1 MKRVF
6 VIGYRI
12 APMVLAILMGS
23 GVASAERLPEQ
34 VPSNIR
40 SLSAEEIRGLR
51 DGEGM
56 GLARA
61 AELNGYPGPT
71 HVLEAAREG
80 KIHLDAEQQQAI
92 EAIRAAMKAEAQALG
107 RQILA
112 LEAALEAG
120 FRERRLTEAEL
131 THQIEEIGSR
141 RAALRLAHL
150 RAHFFTAGLLRPE
163 QIEHY
168 TQFRGYATASPG
180 HGHGH

>member
-6 VIGYRI
+6 GIGSGI
-12 APMVLAILMGS
+12 PPMVLALLMGS
-23 GVASAERLPEQ
+23 GAALAERPPEQ
-34 VPSNIR
+34 APSNIR
-40 SLSAEEIRGLR
+40 SLTVEEIRGLR

-56 GLARA
+56 GLARV

-80 KIHLDAEQQQAI
+80 KIHLDAGQHEAI
-92 EAIRAAMKAEAQALG
+92 EKIRAAMKAEAQALG
-107 RQILA
+107 REILA
-112 LEAALEAG
+112 LEAKLEAG
-120 FRERRLTEAEL
+120 FRERRLTETEL
-131 THQIEEIGSR
+131 ARQIEEIGSR

-150 RAHFFTAGLLRPE
+150 RAHFLTAGLLHPE

-168 TQFRGYATASPG
+168 TRFRGYASTIPG

>member
-34 VPSNIR
+34 APSNIR

>member
-6 VIGYRI
+6 AIGYRI

-23 GVASAERLPEQ
+23 GVASAEKLPEQ

-80 KIHLDAEQQQAI
+80 KIHL
-92 EAIRAAMKAEAQALG
+92 
-107 RQILA
+107 
-112 LEAALEAG
+112 
-120 FRERRLTEAEL
+120 
-131 THQIEEIGSR
+131 
-141 RAALRLAHL
+141 
-150 RAHFFTAGLLRPE
+150 FTAGLLRPE

-180 HGHGH
+180 HGQGH